1 VDNNFEISKEIKKI
15 KKNLSTRKIYE
26 VSLIIVTSMIL
37 FINFIYCVF
46 CYYFAYNKYKTQW
59 IYFSIVLFLDLLMIF
74 FSIYLYKKVYK
85 NKFLA
90 FPIQYKNV
98 LDNVSLVITIVN
110 TIITVFTLISSTW
123 IVGKLFPNEDSFGNT
138 KLFFFCFSLQSTFI
152 YGFWG
157 WFINFSKKELDSEFN
172 KRILSFS
179 NFDFNLVDK
188 YEIYIN
194 SRFTH
199 WIEEYNEKLYQDKK
213 NSSSDKWEDLVI
225 KNHEVSLTSM
235 SLIFNSKYKIVT
247 DEELN
252 KYRFIV
258 LVKCFRALYHDSEN
272 CYYLFK
278 LFFWI
283 RKPEIIKDFLNR
295 VKKFN

>member
-1 VDNNFEISKEIKKI
+1 
-15 KKNLSTRKIYE
+15 
-26 VSLIIVTSMIL
+26 
-37 FINFIYCVF
+37 
-46 CYYFAYNKYKTQW
+46 
-59 IYFSIVLFLDLLMIF
+59 MIF
-74 FSIYLYKKVYK
+74 SSLFLYKKIYK
-85 NKFLA
+85 NKFLV

-98 LDNVSLVITIVN
+98 FDHVTLVITIVN

-123 IVGKLFPNEDSFGNT
+123 IVEKIYPSYTFDST
-138 KLFFFCFSLQSTFI
+138 KIFFFCFSLQSTFI

-157 WFINFSKKELDSEFN
+157 WFINFSKKEIDDEFN
-172 KRILSFS
+172 KKILAFS

-199 WIEEYNEKLYQDKK
+199 WIEQYNEKLYHDKK
-213 NSSSDKWEDLVI
+213 GSVSKKWEDLVI
-225 KNHEVSLTSM
+225 KNHEASLTSM
-235 SLIFNSKYKIVT
+235 NLIFNSKYKIVT
-247 DEELN
+247 EEETN
-252 KYRFIV
+252 KYRFII
-258 LVKCFRALYHDSEN
+258 LVKCFKVLYHDSEN

-283 RKPEIIKDFLNR
+283 RKPEIIDDFLNR